1 MLSNHVLDILWRII
15 DLQLPLVKSDM
26 ESFLVKDGE
35 ITEDDLKTF
44 NEIVELIKKAYYN
57 AEKDPNLSKN
67 LVNEAL
73 TKLETIKPKKPFPP
87 EMRIRFDEL
96 KSSLKEILGE
106 NKVSQY
112 TSPKS

>member
-1 MLSNHVLDILWRII
+1 MLDILWRII

-44 NEIVELIKKAYYN
+44 NEASELIKKAYN
-57 AEKDPNLSKN
+57 IAENDLNSSKN
-67 LVNEAL
+67 LLKEAL
-73 TKLETIKPKKPFPP
+73 SKLDAIKPKKPFPP

-96 KSSLKEILGE
+96 KSSIHEILGE
-106 NKVSQY
+106 NKVSQP